1 MRAEATDGVTVT
13 QTDDV
18 VRLIREVFDADDIVG
33 VYLHGSA
40 VLGGLRPHSDLD
52 VFVVARRRTTAGQR
66 QALTDGLLAIS
77 GDGSPGEALRPVELT
92 VAVQDDVRPWA
103 YPPRC
108 EFQYG
113 EWLRDAYLRGETP
126 EPEPG
131 PDLALL
137 VTMVL
142 RGRVPLVGP
151 EPGRVLDPVPP
162 GDVVRAM
169 AAGVPELLAELDTD
183 TRNVLLTLARIW
195 TTLATGDIKSKD
207 GAADWVL
214 ERLPAE
220 HRPVLARARA
230 VYLGDEE
237 ERWEDLLPQV
247 KPHAQYVVQEIE
259 RLTPGH

>member
-1 MRAEATDGVTVT
+1 MT

-18 VRLIREVFDADDIVG
+18 VRLVREVLEPVG
-33 VYLHGSA
+33 LIGAYLHGSA
-40 VLGGLRPHSDLD
+40 VLGGLRPHSDID
-52 VFVVARRRTTAGQR
+52 VFAVVRRPTTAARRR
-66 QALTDGLLAIS
+66 ALTEGLLAVS
-77 GDGSPGEALRPVELT
+77 GHPDHGTPLRPVELT
-92 VAVQDDVRPWA
+92 VAVQDDIRPWM

-113 EWLRDAYLRGETP
+113 EWLRDTYLRGVM
-126 EPEPG
+126 PEPG
-131 PDLALL
+131 PSPDLALL

-142 RGRVPLVGP
+142 DGRAPLLGP
-151 EPGRVLDPVPP
+151 APGDVLDPVPTA
-162 GDVVRAM
+162 DLARAM
-169 AAGVPELLAELDTD
+169 TAGVPELLAERDTD

-207 GAADWVL
+207 AAADWAL

-237 ERWEDLLPQV
+237 ERWDDLLPQV
-247 KPHAQYVVQEIE
+247 APHAAYVVRAIE
-259 RLTPGH
+259 GLAPGGDFAP

>member
-1 MRAEATDGVTVT
+1 MT

-18 VRLIREVFDADDIVG
+18 VCLVREVLEPVG
-33 VYLHGSA
+33 LIGAYLHGSA
-40 VLGGLRPHSDLD
+40 VLGGLRPHSDID
-52 VFVVARRRTTAGQR
+52 VLAVVRHPTTASLR
-66 QALTDGLLAIS
+66 RALTEGLLAVS
-77 GDGSPGEALRPVELT
+77 GHPDHGTPLRPVELT
-92 VAVQDDVRPWA
+92 VVVQDDIRPWT

-113 EWLRDAYLRGETP
+113 EWLRDTYLRGGTP
-126 EPEPG
+126 EPGPG

-142 RGRVPLVGP
+142 AGRASLFGP
-151 EPGRVLDPVPP
+151 APDDVLDPVPAA
-162 GDVVRAM
+162 DLTRAM
-169 AAGVPELLAELDTD
+169 TSGVPELLAELDTD

-207 GAADWVL
+207 AAADWAL

-230 VYLGDEE
+230 VYLGGEE
-237 ERWEDLLPQV
+237 ERWDDLLSQV
-247 KPHAQYVVQEIE
+247 APHAAYVVKEIE
-259 RLTPGH
+259 ALAPDGKFAP

>member
-1 MRAEATDGVTVT
+1 MT

-18 VRLIREVFDADDIVG
+18 VRLVGDVLGADDIVG

-40 VLGGLRPHSDLD
+40 VLGGLRPHSDID
-52 VFVVARRRTTAGQR
+52 VFVVARRPTTAGQR

-77 GDGSPGEALRPVELT
+77 GSGAPGEPLRPVELT
-92 VAVQDDVRPWA
+92 VAVQGDIRPWT

-126 EPEPG
+126 EPEPA

-142 RGRVPLVGP
+142 RGRAALVGP
-151 EPGRVLDPVPP
+151 APDEVLDPVPP
-162 GDVVRAM
+162 GDVTRAM
-169 AAGVPELLAELDTD
+169 VAGVPELLAELDTD

-195 TTLATGDIKSKD
+195 TTLATGDIKSKA

-214 ERLPAE
+214 RRLPAE
-220 HRPVLARARA
+220 HRSVLERARA

-237 ERWEDLLPQV
+237 ERWDDLLPQV
-247 KPHAQYVVQEIE
+247 KPHARYVVREIQ
-259 RLTPGH
+259 RLAPQG